1 MLRKRFLLLRRTR
14 RTHPHDRFTRAG
26 GVRRA
31 TARLVALAM
40 LMLAPSAAA
49 TQADL
54 SDALLTD
61 GFFRTV
67 FGLEYESFGR
77 GASVVKKFSDTV
89 FLYIDQRARQDRR
102 QEVRAFVQSVNRSVQ
117 GLDLRITENPADAN
131 FTVFIVDRAHYAD
144 TIRGDVYRSSSARV
158 RGRCMVRVLTQR
170 NGIERAQ
177 AVIVSDEGEF
187 LFNRCLVEEVLQGL
201 GPLNDDASLA
211 LSVFN
216 DQSRHTRFTL
226 HDRFILNMLYHPGI
240 RAGMDRRAVERTLP
254 RVLSDVRRY
263 VP

>member
-1 MLRKRFLLLRRTR
+1 MAVVTLLTALLLTP
-14 RTHPHDRFTRAG
+14 T
-26 GVRRA
+26 V
-31 TARLVALAM
+31 
-40 LMLAPSAAA
+40 AAA
-49 TQADL
+49 QADL

-77 GASVVKKFSDTV
+77 GASVVKKFSGPV
-89 FLYIDQRARQDRR
+89 LVYIDQRARQDRR
-102 QEVRAFVQSVNRSVQ
+102 QEVRSFVRSVDQ
-117 GLDLRITENPADAN
+117 AVRGLDLRVTDDPDSAN
-131 FTVFIVDRAHYAD
+131 FTLFIVDREHYAD
-144 TIRGDVYRSSSARV
+144 TIRGDVYRSPSARV

-177 AVIVSDEGEF
+177 AVIVSDEGAF

-201 GPLNDDASLA
+201 GPLNDDATLA

-226 HDRFILNMLYHPGI
+226 HDRFILNMLYHPDI
-240 RAGMDRRAVERTLP
+240 RAGMDRRAVERALP
-254 RVLSDVRRY
+254 QVLRDVRRY